1 MRFHFNIKFNIR
13 LIKILGVTLKGAN
26 SNILWNPDSTSGADE
41 LEYPR
46 ANKLIIKQIL
56 LGVEAKEGEYNVVE
70 VKYGSFYIE

>member
-1 MRFHFNIKFNIR
+1 MDVL

-26 SNILWNPDSTSGADE
+26 SNVLWNPESTSGAADE

-56 LGVEAKEGEYNVVE
+56 LGAEAKEGEYNVVE
-70 VKYGSFYIE
+70 VKYGSFYIG